1 MSKPEVTTQDLVSLI
16 RDIMESIDNT
26 ETGVPVHVTQLGEEI
41 VMVEFGDQRFRI
53 LVQDTKR
60 FQ

>member
-1 MSKPEVTTQDLVSLI
+1 MDEDVTTQDIISLI

-26 ETGVPVHVTQLGEEI
+26 QTQTPINVTQLGDEI
-41 VMVEFGDQRFRI
+41 LMLEFGDQRFRI

-60 FQ
+60 FN

>member
-1 MSKPEVTTQDLVSLI
+1 MQLDHVTTQDLVSLI

-26 ETGVPVHVTQLGEEI
+26 ETNTPIMVTQLGDEI
-41 VMVEFGDQRFRI
+41 LMIELGEQRFRV